1 MKKTDAEIGFALDP
15 DADRLVVLSPN
26 RGAISEEYTLPLS
39 MESVLP
45 NRKQNLVINLSTS
58 FINEEITDR
67 YNKTVIRSM
76 VGEANVVSDMLQ
88 SNAFFGGEGNGGV
101 IDPEVI
107 SFGRDSLTG
116 IAHILNVLTIKNK
129 SIDSILEEYPEIY
142 MKKETIPIK
151 GKNLNSIKNKLKDSY
166 FYNLM
171 DERDGLRIT
180 LENSWFH
187 VRASNT
193 EPILRV
199 IAEAKSA
206 TDLDTLLKKVNI
218 IIKSA

>member
-1 MKKTDAEIGFALDP
+1 MKT
-15 DADRLVVLSPN
+15 SPLLTK
-26 RGAISEEYTLPLS
+26 SFEELFKPI
-39 MESVLP
+39 P
-45 NRKQNLVINLSTS
+45 NQH
-58 FINEEITDR
+58 
-67 YNKTVIRSM
+67 
-76 VGEANVVSDMLQ
+76 
-88 SNAFFGGEGNGGV
+88 
-101 IDPEVI
+101 P
-107 SFGRDSLTG
+107 
-116 IAHILNVLTIKNK
+116 
-129 SIDSILEEYPEIY
+129 Y

-166 FYNLM
+166 FYNSM

-199 IAEAKSA
+199 IAEAKSP
-206 TDLDTLLKKVNI
+206 TDLDTLLKKVNT